1 MLKLTVNDVREVSED
16 LVQVQRLDEVMRDV
30 EGVAVAEERVELVAV
45 VAASEDD
52 DEEVGGD
59 VQHGEDSEPHCHR
72 RCGLEHYMMEK
83 VLPLLPTGWVTSDVP
98 LYLPLLSLVD

>member
-1 MLKLTVNDVREVSED
+1 MFKPTVNDVREVPED

-30 EGVAVAEERVELVAV
+30 EGVGVAEERVELVAV

-59 VQHGEDSEPHCHR
+59 VQHGEDSETDYHR
-72 RCGLEHYMMEK
+72 RCGLEHYMMEQMVTW
-83 VLPLLPTGWVTSDVP
+83 VL
-98 LYLPLLSLVD
+98 